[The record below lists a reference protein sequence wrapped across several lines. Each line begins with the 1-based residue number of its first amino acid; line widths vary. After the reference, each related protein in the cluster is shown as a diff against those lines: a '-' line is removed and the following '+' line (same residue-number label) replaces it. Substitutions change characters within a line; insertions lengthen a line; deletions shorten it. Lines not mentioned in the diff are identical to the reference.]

1 MEAPF
6 FAHSLGLLFLSL
18 VNIDDLPLLVS
29 SLVVTPNSYGLAF
42 LVFATF
48 NIKDLVV
55 IPVDELA
62 VLILEH
68 LEPSGVGAPDLHV
81 VGSTSTLDIPRLV
94 VISGS
99 DCQ

>member
-48 NIKDLVV
+48 NIKDLAFFIYNIGSLVSEQL
-55 IPVDELA
+55 P
-62 VLILEH
+62 
-68 LEPSGVGAPDLHV
+68 PSRIGRSASDVSA
-81 VGSTSTLDIPRLV
+81 STVALNIK
-94 VISGS
+94 
-99 DCQ
+99 